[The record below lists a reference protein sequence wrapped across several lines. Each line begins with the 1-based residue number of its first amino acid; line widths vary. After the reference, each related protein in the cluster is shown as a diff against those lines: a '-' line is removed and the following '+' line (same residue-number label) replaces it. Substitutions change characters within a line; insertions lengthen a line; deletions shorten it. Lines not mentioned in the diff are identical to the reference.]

1 MIFSEVYG
9 AYYNTVAAVIKK
21 AVRHPVS
28 EAEIR
33 EIIEKHAFGESK
45 VIIPEAIKSE
55 RWQLI
60 TKDGMTPIKNNPSLP
75 LSILQKQWL
84 KAVACDQRIRLFG
97 DIDIDFMDV
106 EPLFRPED
114 IFVFDRCNDG
124 DNYSD
129 ENYIANFKLILDA
142 IKQQYPL
149 SIDVKNRRGEA
160 SNRTILPQYLEYS
173 EKDDKFRLIGAG
185 EKFGLTINLGRI
197 ISCRRCDNPPKIKSM
212 KHNKALPR
220 RVILELTDCR
230 NVLERV
236 LLHFAHFKKTAE
248 RIDKDRYTITI
259 NYDREDET
267 EVVIRVLSFGP
278 LVKATAP
285 EHFINLIKQRLI
297 SQKSCEQ

>member
-33 EIIEKHAFGESK
+33 EIIGKHAFGESK

-60 TKDGMTPIKNNPSLP
+60 TKDGTTPIKNNPSLP

-97 DIDIDFMDV
+97 DIDIDFTDV

-114 IFVFDRCNDG
+114 IFVFDSCNDG

-129 ENYIANFKLILDA
+129 EDYIANFRLILDA

-149 SIDVKNRRGEA
+149 SIEVKNRREEA
-160 SNRTILPQYLEYS
+160 TNRTILPKYLEYS

-185 EKFGLTINLGRI
+185 ERFGLTINLGRI

-236 LLHFAHFKKTAE
+236 LLHFVHFKKTAE

-259 NYDREDET
+259 HYDKEDET

>member
-97 DIDIDFMDV
+97 DIDIDFTDV

-114 IFVFDRCNDG
+114 IFIFDRCNDG

-129 ENYIANFKLILDA
+129 ENYIANFRLILDA

-149 SIDVKNRRGEA
+149 SIDVKNRRGA
-160 SNRTILPQYLEYS
+160 AINRIILSEYLEYS

-185 EKFGLTINLGRI
+185 ERFGLTINLGRI

-220 RVILELTDCR
+220 RVVLELTDSR

-236 LLHFAHFKKTAE
+236 LLHFAHFEKTAE
-248 RIDKDRYTITI
+248 RIDKNRYTITI

>member
-33 EIIEKHAFGESK
+33 EIIEEHAFGESK
-45 VIIPEAIKSE
+45 AVIPEAIKSE
-55 RWQLI
+55 KWQLI

-75 LSILQKQWL
+75 LSLLQKQWL

-97 DIDIDFMDV
+97 DIDIDFTDV

-114 IFVFDRCNDG
+114 IFVFDSCNDG

-129 ENYIANFKLILDA
+129 EDYIANFRLILDA

-160 SNRTILPQYLEYS
+160 ANRTILPKYLEYS

-212 KHNKALPR
+212 KYNKALPR
-220 RVILELTDCR
+220 RVVLELTDSR

-236 LLHFAHFKKTAE
+236 LLHFAHFEKTAE
-248 RIDKDRYTITI
+248 RIDKNRYTITI

>member
-60 TKDGMTPIKNNPSLP
+60 TKDGTTPIKNNPSLP
-75 LSILQKQWL
+75 LSLLQKQWL

-97 DIDIDFMDV
+97 DIDIDFTDV

-114 IFVFDRCNDG
+114 IFVFDSCNDG

-129 ENYIANFKLILDA
+129 EDYIANFRLILDA

-160 SNRTILPQYLEYS
+160 ANRTILPKYLEYS

-212 KHNKALPR
+212 KYNKALPR
-220 RVILELTDCR
+220 RVVLELTDSR

-236 LLHFAHFKKTAE
+236 LLHFAHFEKTAE
-248 RIDKDRYTITI
+248 RIDKNRYTITI

>member
-28 EAEIR
+28 EVEIR

-75 LSILQKQWL
+75 LSLLQKQWL
-84 KAVACDQRIRLFG
+84 KAVACDQRIKLFG
-97 DIDIDFMDV
+97 DIDIDFTDV

-129 ENYIANFKLILDA
+129 EDYIANFKLILDA

-149 SIDVKNRRGEA
+149 SIDVKNRRGEVA
-160 SNRTILPQYLEYS
+160 NRTILPQYLEYS

-220 RVILELTDCR
+220 RVVLELTDSR

-236 LLHFAHFKKTAE
+236 LLHFAHFKKTVE

-259 NYDREDET
+259 HYDKEDET

>member
-75 LSILQKQWL
+75 LSLLQKQWL
-84 KAVACDQRIRLFG
+84 KAVVCDQRIRLFG
-97 DIDIDFMDV
+97 DIDIDFTDV

-129 ENYIANFKLILDA
+129 ENYIANFRLILDA

-149 SIDVKNRRGEA
+149 SIDVKNRRGVSA
-160 SNRTILPQYLEYS
+160 NRIILPEYLEYS

-197 ISCRRCDNPPKIKSM
+197 ISCRRCDNPPGIKSM

-220 RVILELTDCR
+220 RVILELTDSR

-236 LLHFAHFKKTAE
+236 LLHFAHFEKTAE

-259 NYDREDET
+259 HYDKEDET

-297 SQKSCEQ
+297 RQKSCEQ

>member
-60 TKDGMTPIKNNPSLP
+60 TKDGITHIKNNPSLP

-97 DIDIDFMDV
+97 DIDIDFTDV
-106 EPLFRPED
+106 EPLFHPED

-129 ENYIANFKLILDA
+129 EDYIANFKLILDA

-149 SIDVKNRRGEA
+149 SIDVKNRRGEVA
-160 SNRTILPQYLEYS
+160 NRTILPEYLEYS

-212 KHNKALPR
+212 KYNKALPR
-220 RVILELTDCR
+220 RVVLELTDSR

-236 LLHFAHFKKTAE
+236 LLHFAHFEKTAE
-248 RIDKDRYTITI
+248 RIDKNRYTITI

>member
-33 EIIEKHAFGESK
+33 EIIEKQAFGESK
-45 VIIPEAIKSE
+45 AVIPEAIKSE

-60 TKDGMTPIKNNPSLP
+60 TKDGTTPIKNNPSLP

-97 DIDIDFMDV
+97 DIDIDFTDV

-114 IFVFDRCNDG
+114 IFVFDSCNDG

-129 ENYIANFKLILDA
+129 EDYIANFRLILDA

-160 SNRTILPQYLEYS
+160 ANRTILPKYLEYS

-197 ISCRRCDNPPKIKSM
+197 ISCRRCDNPPKIKRM
-212 KHNKALPR
+212 KYNKALPR

-236 LLHFAHFKKTAE
+236 LLQFAHFKKTAE
-248 RIDKDRYTITI
+248 RIDKDRYTVTI
-259 NYDREDET
+259 HYDKEDET

-278 LVKATAP
+278 LVKVTAP

>member
-60 TKDGMTPIKNNPSLP
+60 TKDGITPIKNNPSLP

-97 DIDIDFMDV
+97 DIDIDFTDV

-129 ENYIANFKLILDA
+129 ENYIANFRLILDA

-160 SNRTILPQYLEYS
+160 ANRTILPKYLEYS

-185 EKFGLTINLGRI
+185 ERFGLTINLGRI
-197 ISCRRCDNPPKIKSM
+197 ISCRRCDNPPGIKSM

-236 LLHFAHFKKTAE
+236 LLHFAHFEKTAE

-259 NYDREDET
+259 HYDKEDET

>member
-60 TKDGMTPIKNNPSLP
+60 TKDGTTPIKNNPSLP

-97 DIDIDFMDV
+97 DIDVDFMDV

-129 ENYIANFKLILDA
+129 ENYIANFRLILDA

-149 SIDVKNRRGEA
+149 SIDVKNRRGEVA
-160 SNRTILPQYLEYS
+160 NRTILPEYLEYS

-185 EKFGLTINLGRI
+185 ERFGLTINLGRI
-197 ISCRRCDNPPKIKSM
+197 ISCRRCDNPPGIKSM

-236 LLHFAHFKKTAE
+236 LLHFAHFEKTAE
-248 RIDKDRYTITI
+248 RIDKNRYTITI

>member
-33 EIIEKHAFGESK
+33 EIIEKQAFGESK
-45 VIIPEAIKSE
+45 AVIPEAIKSE

-75 LSILQKQWL
+75 LSLLQKQWL

-97 DIDIDFMDV
+97 DIDIDFTDV

-114 IFVFDRCNDG
+114 IFVFDSCNDG

-129 ENYIANFKLILDA
+129 EDYIANFRLILDA

-160 SNRTILPQYLEYS
+160 ANRTILPKYLEYS

-197 ISCRRCDNPPKIKSM
+197 ISCRRCDNPPGIKSM

-220 RVILELTDCR
+220 RVVLELTDSR

-248 RIDKDRYTITI
+248 RIDKNRYAITI
-259 NYDREDET
+259 HYDKEDET
-267 EVVIRVLSFGP
+267 EVAIRVLSFGP

-285 EHFINLIKQRLI
+285 EHFINLIKHRLI

>member
-33 EIIEKHAFGESK
+33 EIIKKHAFGESK

-60 TKDGMTPIKNNPSLP
+60 TKDGITPIKNNPSLP

-97 DIDIDFMDV
+97 DIDIDFTDV

-114 IFVFDRCNDG
+114 IFVFDSCNDG

-129 ENYIANFKLILDA
+129 EDYIANFRLILDA

-149 SIDVKNRRGEA
+149 SIEVKNRREEA
-160 SNRTILPQYLEYS
+160 TNRTILPEYLEYS

-185 EKFGLTINLGRI
+185 ERFGLTINLGRI

-236 LLHFAHFKKTAE
+236 LLHFVHFKKTAE

-259 NYDREDET
+259 HYDKEDET

>member
-33 EIIEKHAFGESK
+33 EIIGKHAFGESK

-60 TKDGMTPIKNNPSLP
+60 TKDGTTPIKNNPSLP

-97 DIDIDFMDV
+97 DIDIDFTDV

-114 IFVFDRCNDG
+114 IFVFDSCNDG

-129 ENYIANFKLILDA
+129 EDYIANFRLILDA

-149 SIDVKNRRGEA
+149 SIEVKNRREEA
-160 SNRTILPQYLEYS
+160 TNRTILPEYLEYS

-185 EKFGLTINLGRI
+185 ERFGLTINLGRI

-236 LLHFAHFKKTAE
+236 LLHFVHFKKTAE
-248 RIDKDRYTITI
+248 RIDKDRYTVTI
-259 NYDREDET
+259 HYDKEDET